1 MGDKRTG
8 GVFHNILDWYVSEN
22 GSENEIGNFENV
34 VGLAHRLAGQ
44 YNSNLDWVHWHFKN
58 KAKQFMVPF
67 LLDPRDKNW
76 PVSRPRVWMNTFR
89 QSLIQGFSEIHVTE
103 IAKEI
108 MNLATGAGFAVP
120 IQSLLFENDD
130 PVIKNYFRFLLASK
144 DKVKGFDQVRTEDN
158 FHEYVQNLKDKTNA
172 NKTTAEG
179 SQKRKSGARAHH
191 DAMAMPR
198 HNETGAPTCMLGSDD
213 VQPKSKRGQ
222 KWVAQHLKAAGGK
235 WLSQTGPSL
244 AMMKANPGLLALT
257 DRDIDCLCVKGVRF
271 PEIEFRAL
279 DLMPSFKRSTITA
292 GCVNTVTPM
301 IKLYFTNLMR

>member
-22 GSENEIGNFENV
+22 GSENEIGSYENV
-34 VGLAHRLAGQ
+34 KGLADRIAGQ
-44 YNSNLDWVHWHFKN
+44 YNSNLDWVHWHLKN

-89 QSLIQGFSEIHVTE
+89 QSLIQGFSETHVTE

-108 MNLATGAGFAVP
+108 MNLATGAGFDVP

-130 PVIKNYFRFLLASK
+130 PVIKNYFQSLLASK
-144 DKVKGFDQVRTEDN
+144 DKFKGFDQVWTMDN
-158 FHEYVQNLKDKTNA
+158 FHEYVQNLKDKANA

-191 DAMAMPR
+191 DTMAMPR
-198 HNETGAPTCMLGSDD
+198 HVETGAPTCILGSDD
-213 VQPKSKRGQ
+213 VQPKLKPGQ
-222 KWVAQHLKAAGGK
+222 KWVAHHLKAAGGK

-257 DRDIDCLCVKGVRF
+257 DRDVDQLCVKGVRF

-279 DLMPSFKRSTITA
+279 DLNCSTERSNIPSGR
-292 GCVNTVTPM
+292 VNTVTPM